1 MGTTLRAALL
11 AALILLAL
19 TPVAAQ
25 ADSKAKQKAPA
36 KAPAAPVVQAPAPTA
51 QPRTSAPPPSASA
64 AVSTQAPAPATQAN
78 AVQSSAA
85 QAQAPTSP
93 VTSASTTA
101 SSGTL
106 TTEDARKQI
115 AAEAP
120 PLPDTADLTTS
131 QPVDTQPQQLALR
144 PTPQAATAAHMSEP
158 ARDGAVAGDTRPEVD
173 FSLPLW
179 PLVALLTLSLPAIG
193 LTILCVRRAAPIA
206 RILSTSSGA

>member
-78 AVQSSAA
+78 AVQSSEP
-85 QAQAPTSP
+85 QAQAPVSP
-93 VTSASTTA
+93 ATSASALA

-144 PTPQAATAAHMSEP
+144 PTPQAATAHVPTP
-158 ARDGAVAGDTRPEVD
+158 ARDVVVAPDKRPEVD

-206 RILSTSSGA
+206 RILNTSAGA